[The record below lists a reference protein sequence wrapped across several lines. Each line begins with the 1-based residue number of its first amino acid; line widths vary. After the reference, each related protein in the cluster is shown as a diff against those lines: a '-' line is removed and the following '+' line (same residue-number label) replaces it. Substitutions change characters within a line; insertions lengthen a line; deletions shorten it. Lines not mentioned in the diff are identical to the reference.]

1 MKTFYLPPRHWI
13 HFYKKQTLHMFI
25 NINQGVVFRLRWKMT
40 SLCNDDLT
48 CWSGIF
54 KTWVQTYP
62 STGSCSQKDKHI
74 FVLSIISILILNSGP
89 NEDFL
94 FASSPLNQF
103 LQKADTSYGKLRG
116 RADWPWP
123 TRYFTKRT
131 TDLTNTGTE
140 MEGRIFY
147 IKTTWSTASNYS
159 LCNFRSQREFLW

>member
-1 MKTFYLPPRHWI
+1 
-13 HFYKKQTLHMFI
+13 MFI

-40 SLCNDDLT
+40 TASDLP

-89 NEDFL
+89 NEDIL
-94 FASSPLNQF
+94 FASSPLDMF